1 LGVFF
6 LAACASLQPLP
17 TLTPAPPTPTPN
29 TPDPEGTAQA
39 FLDAWARN
47 DYAGMYSL
55 LSPLSQDA
63 VSQAD
68 FQSRYEAVM
77 QAATATSVETQIYSA
92 LKSGANARIAYEA
105 SLHTALFGEIVRK
118 AEMPLVFTQD
128 RWAVSWTDAL
138 ILPELANG
146 GTLNRQ
152 ISFPARGNI
161 YDRTGLGLAV
171 QGEAVAIGVQPGQIT
186 DEPTLLT
193 TLSGLLGLAPAA
205 IQAKYANVPPDW
217 YVPIGAA
224 SAADVQANLGALSS
238 LAGVKLSP
246 YTTRFYPLGGVA
258 PQVVGY
264 MSSIQPEELEAYR
277 AKGYTGDERVGRAGL
292 ELWGEPYLAGTL
304 GGTLTVVTPNGQ
316 ATLVAEAQRQP
327 AQALYT
333 TLDRK
338 LQIAAQQALGDFRGS
353 IVVLNPF
360 TGEVLAMASNPA
372 FDPNLFDPTNRDS
385 EALEAVLDDP
395 ATPLLNRATQSAY
408 PPGSV
413 FKIAVMGAG
422 LMSGLYTRDTI
433 INCGNT
439 WSGLGPNILKYNW
452 TFGTNIKPPGRIN
465 FVQALATSCNPY
477 FYTVAFD
484 LDGFDPAYLPK
495 VARQFGLGEFT
506 QIGQAPETQ
515 GLMPDPAW
523 KQATYNDAWR
533 PGDSVNMGI
542 GQGYILVTP
551 LQIAQLIAAVRN
563 GGTLYRPQLIERIA
577 PPGGEPTYTLTPIVN
592 GALPV
597 TADQLAAIK
606 EGLHAVTSEPGGTAR
621 HRFLGLSIPVAGKTG
636 TAQDPLGALSHAWF
650 AGYTEANQPDKPDIA
665 VVVMIENVGEGSEY
679 AAPIFRRLVEVY
691 FLGQPSSYLF
701 PWETAPGVTAT
712 PTPAP

>member
-1 LGVFF
+1 MS
-6 LAACASLQPLP
+6 ACTALQPATPPPTAPLP
-17 TLTPAPPTPTPN
+17 TATPITPS
-29 TPDPEGTAQA
+29 PEGAAQA
-39 FLDAWARN
+39 FLEAWMRS

-63 VSQAD
+63 ISPAD
-68 FQSRYEAVM
+68 FQARYQAVL
-77 QAATATSVETQIYSA
+77 QAATATAVKTQAYSA
-92 LKSGANARIAYEA
+92 LKSGSTARVSFEV
-105 SLHTALFGEIVRK
+105 SLQTAFFGEIVRK
-118 AEMPLVFTQD
+118 TEMPLVFTHD
-128 RWAVSWTDAL
+128 RWAVSWTEGM
-138 ILPELANG
+138 ILPELAQG
-146 GTLNRQ
+146 GTLSRQ

-161 YDRTGLGLAV
+161 YDRAGLGLAV
-171 QGEAVAIGVQPGQIT
+171 QGDAVAIGVQPGGIT
-186 DEPTLLT
+186 DEASVLAALAKV
-193 TLSGLLGLAPAA
+193 LGLTPDA
-205 IQAKYANVPPDW
+205 IRSKYASAQPDW
-217 YVPIGAA
+217 YVPIGVA
-224 SAADVQANLGALSS
+224 SAAEVQANLGELSALN
-238 LAGVKLSP
+238 GVTLRTSN
-246 YTTRFYPLGGVA
+246 TRFYPLGGVA

-264 MSSIQPEELEAYR
+264 MSAIPPEEVGAYR

-292 ELWGEPYLAGTL
+292 EAWGEAYLAGTL
-304 GGTLTVVTPNGQ
+304 GGTLNVVTPDGQ
-316 ATLVAEAQRQP
+316 VLRLAEAQRQP
-327 AQALYT
+327 AQAIYT

-338 LQIAAQQALGDFRGS
+338 LQMAAQAALGDFRGS
-353 IVVLNPF
+353 IVILNPA

-385 EALEAVLDDP
+385 EALNEVLTDP
-395 ATPLLNRATQSAY
+395 ANPLFNRAAQGAY

-439 WSGLGPNILKYNW
+439 WTGLGLNNIKYNW
-452 TFGTNIKPPGRIN
+452 TFGTKTQPPGRID

-477 FYTVAFD
+477 FYSVALD
-484 LDGFDPAYLPK
+484 LDTFDPDYLPT

-506 QIGQAPETQ
+506 QIGQVPETQ

-542 GQGYILVTP
+542 GQGYVLVTP
-551 LQIAQLIAAVRN
+551 LQIAQMIAAVQN
-563 GGTLYRPQLIERIA
+563 GGTLYRPQLVARLA
-577 PPGGEPTYTLTPIVN
+577 PPGGTPTYELSPIVN
-592 GALPV
+592 GVLPV
-597 TADQLAAIK
+597 SADQLAAIR

-621 HRFLGLSIPVAGKTG
+621 HRFLGLPIPVAGKTG

-650 AGYTEANQPDKPDIA
+650 AGYTEANEPDKPDIA
-665 VVVMIENVGEGSEY
+665 AVVMIENVGEGSEY

-701 PWETAPGVTAT
+701 PWESAPGVTAT